1 MSVKS
6 LPKKGGLMPVP
17 LIDLQ
22 AQVKPLRQAILKDW
36 AEALDKGA
44 YVNGPHGK
52 ALEAELAGFL
62 GCAEVVGCNSGTDAL
77 FLILRALDIG
87 PGDEVL
93 VPAFSFFATAEA
105 VSIVGAKPV
114 FCDIEPS
121 TFLLSL
127 DEVAKK
133 LTGRT
138 KAVLPVHLFGLP
150 MDLRALAELLQKK
163 KSKAAILED
172 SAQAV
177 GATVRGKRAG
187 ALGLAAGISFY
198 PTKNLSAA
206 GDAGAVATHDKALA
220 ARVRRLREHGMPQRY
235 HHDEIG
241 YNSRLDELQ
250 AIVVRHKLRHLDRWN
265 AARRGLA
272 ARYHEALQGLPVGLP
287 LQHPGAVWHQYT
299 LRVPG
304 GKREALR
311 LHLAD
316 KGVASAVFYPIPMH
330 LQKPYR
336 KGAPKLPQSERAAN
350 EVLSLPIFPEL
361 TAAQQGRVVGAIR
374 DFYAA

>member
-1 MSVKS
+1 MKN
-6 LPKKGGLMPVP
+6 VP

-22 AQVKPLRQAILKDW
+22 AQLKPLKAGILKDW
-36 AEALDKGA
+36 AKALEKGQFI
-44 YVNGPHGK
+44 NGPHGH
-52 ALEAELAGFL
+52 ALEEELAQYL
-62 GCAEVVGCNSGTDAL
+62 GSAAVVGCNSGTDAL

-105 VSIVGAKPV
+105 VSLVGAKPV

-121 TFLLSL
+121 TYLLDL
-127 DEVAKK
+127 AEVAKK
-133 LTGRT
+133 LTSLT
-138 KAVLPVHLFGLP
+138 KAVMPVHLFGLP
-150 MDLRALAELLQKK
+150 MDLQPLAQLLQKK
-163 KSKAAILED
+163 RSKAVIIED
-172 SAQAV
+172 TAQAV
-177 GATVRGKRAG
+177 GAKVRGKRAG

-220 ARVRRLREHGMPQRY
+220 ARVRRLREHGSPQRY

-250 AIVVRHKLRHLDRWN
+250 AIAVRHKLKHLDKWN

-272 ARYHEALQGLPVGLP
+272 ARYHQALQGLALGLP

-299 LRVPG
+299 LRVLG

-311 LHLAD
+311 AHLA
-316 KGVASAVFYPIPMH
+316 KTGIASAVFYPIPMH
-330 LQKPYR
+330 KQKPYQ
-336 KGAPKLPQSERAAN
+336 KGAPKLPEAEKAAD
-350 EVLSLPIFPEL
+350 EVLSLPIFPEM
-361 TAAQQGRVVGAIR
+361 TQAQHGRVVTAIHRFYGA
-374 DFYAA
+374 

>member
-1 MSVKS
+1 MSKS
-6 LPKKGGLMPVP
+6 SLAAIP

-22 AQVKPLRQAILKDW
+22 AQNKPFRAAILKDW
-36 AEALDKGA
+36 ATALDKA
-44 YVNGPHGK
+44 QFIHGPQGQ
-52 ALEAELAGFL
+52 ALEGDLAAYL
-62 GCAEVVGCNSGTDAL
+62 GCAATVGCNSGTDAL
-77 FLILRALDIG
+77 VLILRALDIG

-105 VSIVGAKPV
+105 VSLVGAKPV
-114 FCDIEPS
+114 FCDIERD

-127 DEVAKK
+127 AEVSKK
-133 LTGRT
+133 LTART

-150 MDLRALAELLQKK
+150 MDLRPLAQLLQAKRAKK
-163 KSKAAILED
+163 AVILED

-187 ALGLAAGISFY
+187 ALGLAGAISFY
-198 PTKNLSAA
+198 PTKNLSAG

-220 ARVRRLREHGMPQRY
+220 ARVKRLREHGMPQRY

-250 AIVVRHKLRHLDRWN
+250 AIVVRHKLPHLDRWN
-265 AARRGLA
+265 AARRTLA
-272 ARYHEALQGLPVGLP
+272 ARYHQSLQGLPLGLP

-299 LRVPG
+299 LRVTG

-311 LHLAD
+311 QHLAAA
-316 KGVASAVFYPIPMH
+316 GIASAVFYPIPMH
-330 LQKPYR
+330 RQKPYA
-336 KGAPKLPQSERAAN
+336 KGAPKLPESDKAAA
-350 EVLSLPIFPEL
+350 EVLSLPIFPGL
-361 TAAQQGRVVGAIR
+361 TPDQQGRVVAAIQR
-374 DFYAA
+374 FYSLRLAK